1 MLAAIRN
8 SLNHWIVKGLF
19 LILIGSFAVWGIGD
33 FVRGGAGTDRPVAT
47 VAGERISLAEAADA
61 YQREVSQLRRSMG
74 GQFEPTEQVRRAIA
88 EAALARL
95 VALRAIGAEASARG
109 VVVTDEALRGAI
121 LAAPGFRG
129 LDGQFSRIQYESFLR
144 NNGLTEGRFLE
155 LLRQDLARSQLVG
168 AVRAGAAAP
177 RTLARAVEAF
187 HAERRVADLVE
198 LPFMAAPPPGEP
210 TEAQLRRF
218 HENNPDLFSAPEY
231 RRFDVVLLTLEDV
244 ARGITVTEREAREA
258 YEQRAAEFHT
268 PERRQIAQALVPDEA
283 AARAIAEAWRAGA
296 AFAAIAERAQAAGG
310 TANELGL
317 VDRAG
322 LPLPDLAEPA
332 FTAAAGS
339 VTEPVRSPFGW
350 HVLRIG
356 AVEPATTRSFETVK
370 DELARTLARERAADL
385 IYDRINRIED
395 SLAEGIPL
403 AEVARRHALRHLEV
417 AAMDAEG
424 RDRAGN
430 PVALGEARGEIIG
443 AVFEAPVGET
453 TRLAETRDGSFYAV
467 RVAEVI
473 PPALRPFETVTAEV
487 RTAWER
493 SERRRAMEEQAA
505 ALVAAVAGGQTLDQA
520 ARAAGWTPRRTE
532 PFTRDAA
539 GAAALP
545 PQLAAALFALKPGEA
560 TMIEGSAGF
569 LVAAVAEVLPAP
581 ADGTAIARRQT
592 EIATALADD
601 LEAQFVQAL
610 RDRAE
615 VSINPQ
621 AVPLIAGDAP

>member
-19 LILIGSFAVWGIGD
+19 LILIGSFAIWGIGD
-33 FVRGGAGTDRPVAT
+33 FVRGTATDRPVAT
-47 VAGERISLAEAADA
+47 VAGSRISLAEAADA
-61 YQREVSQLRRSMG
+61 YQRELAQLRRSMG

-88 EAALARL
+88 EAALGRL
-95 VALRAIGAEASARG
+95 VVLRAIGAEAAERG
-109 VVVTDEALRGAI
+109 VVVTDDALRAAI
-121 LAAPGFRG
+121 LSAPGFRG
-129 LDGQFSRIQYESFLR
+129 ADGQFSRVQYESFLR
-144 NNGLTEGRFLE
+144 NNGLTEARFLD
-155 LLRQDLARSQLVG
+155 LLRQDLARGQLVG

-177 RTLARAVEAF
+177 QALARAVEAF

-198 LPFMAAPPPGEP
+198 LPFMAAPPPAEP
-210 TEAQLRRF
+210 SEDQLRRF
-218 HENNPDLFSAPEY
+218 HENNPDQFSAPEY
-231 RRFDVVLLTLEDV
+231 RRFDAVLLTLEDV
-244 ARGITVTEREAREA
+244 ARGISVTDQELREA
-258 YEQRAAEFHT
+258 YDQRAAEFST
-268 PERRQIAQALVPDEA
+268 PERRQVAQALVPDEA
-283 AARAIAEAWRAGA
+283 AARAIAEAWRGGA
-296 AFAAIAERAQAAGG
+296 DFAAIAAQAQAAGG
-310 TANELGL
+310 SANDLGL

-322 LPLPDLAEPA
+322 LPLPELDAPA
-332 FTAAAGS
+332 FAAPANS
-339 VTEPVRSPFGW
+339 VTDPVRSPFGW

-370 DELARTLARERAADL
+370 EELRTTLARERAADL

-403 AEVARRHALRHLEV
+403 AEVARRHALRHVEV

-424 RDRAGN
+424 RDREGN
-430 PVALGEARGEIIG
+430 PVELGPARGEIIA

-453 TRLAETRDGSFYAV
+453 TRLTETRDGSFHAV

-473 PPALRPFETVTAEV
+473 PPALRPFESVAAEV
-487 RTAWER
+487 RAAWER
-493 SERRRAMEEQAA
+493 AERRRAMESQAA
-505 ALVAAVAGGQTLDQA
+505 ALVAAVAGGKPLDQA
-520 ARAAGWTPRRTE
+520 AREAGWSPRRTA
-532 PFTRDAA
+532 PFTRDAS

-581 ADGTAIARRQT
+581 ADAPAVDRRRA
-592 EIATALADD
+592 EITTALADD
-601 LEAQFVQAL
+601 LEAQFIQAL

-621 AVPLIAGDAP
+621 AAQMIAGDAP